1 MAVSSIKTTLKVA
14 FLSMLA
20 FSACKKDLS
29 KTSSLNQVAE
39 TSKASGHNESG
50 GVLVESICF
59 KAIALVAGCKEGV
72 TENIEFTGIIENRVK
87 ATQAN
92 GSTNYI
98 RHFTVKGLTGRGT
111 MGTSLA
117 PTSAPLCSRMASSYT
132 GTQYEVVGGAEMFS
146 IHYSGAGAIPVATG
160 SNVNVY
166 IHQGTLVFV
175 NTTTGERIVA
185 RHIIRRVPGQD
196 GLVSMW
202 TCGGGGMD
210 GGSH

>member
-1 MAVSSIKTTLKVA
+1 MAVSSFKTALTVA
-14 FLSMLA
+14 LSTILA
-20 FSACKKDLS
+20 FSACKKEISIASQPALDQL
-29 KTSSLNQVAE
+29 A
-39 TSKASGHNESG
+39 SKASSQNNSE

-72 TENIEFTGIIENRVK
+72 TENIEFTGIIENRVN
-87 ATQAN
+87 ATQSN
-92 GSTNYI
+92 GSTHYT

-111 MGTSLA
+111 RGTALT
-117 PTSAPLCSRMASSYT
+117 PTSAPLCSRTAGSYT

-146 IHYSGAGAIPVATG
+146 IHYSGTGGVPAASG
-160 SNVNVY
+160 SNVNVF

-196 GLVSMW
+196 GLISMW
-202 TCGGGGMD
+202 TCGGSGMD